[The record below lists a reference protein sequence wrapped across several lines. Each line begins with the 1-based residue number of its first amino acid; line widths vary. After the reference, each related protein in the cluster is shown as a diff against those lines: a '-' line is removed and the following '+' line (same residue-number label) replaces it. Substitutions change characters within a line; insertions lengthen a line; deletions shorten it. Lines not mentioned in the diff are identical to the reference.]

1 MNLKIYKIVSTFFA
15 LILVNTFAFAQNKL
29 ISGAGH
35 QSISFINSSIAG
47 TNPIIVKV
55 KANAELPATLIE
67 NYLNQDKSVLVESE
81 GAILFSGQIHKKSS
95 GIANLTIISKSSGSI
110 SFLDN
115 SKIYA
120 TNGTL
125 NLNIE
130 TDATIAVAN
139 LALLE
144 TNGGNIRLRA
154 LKDSESIANTSINSI
169 HIKGKLNASSTYKGG
184 KIVLESDHIKLED
197 QSKILA
203 QGEQGGG
210 TILIGGDWQ
219 GGANT
224 QCRVFADPNAIR
236 QAITLTMEQD
246 VIIDASAIQ
255 NGNGGKVVLWSD
267 TSNPNSITTVEG
279 SIYAKAGVLSGN
291 GGQVETSGRLL
302 NIGDLVS
309 VSTKSTQGHDGEWLL
324 DPEHLWIIT
333 PDWVGF
339 NYSITGTTTYTARTA
354 NSSAPAQSR
363 NTRPGPCLRGSLV
376 SKICG

>member
-1 MNLKIYKIVSTFFA
+1 MNLKICKIVSTFFA
-15 LILVNTFAFAQNKL
+15 LILINTFAFAQNKL

-81 GAILFSGQIHKKSS
+81 GVILFSGQIHKISS

-130 TDATIAVAN
+130 TDATITVAN

-154 LKDSESIANTSINSI
+154 LKDSESIANNSINSI
-169 HIKGKLNASSTYKGG
+169 LIKGKLNASSTYKGG
-184 KIVLESDHIKLED
+184 KIVMESDHIKLEG

-219 GGANT
+219 GLGT
-224 QCRVFADPNAIR
+224 LR
-236 QAITLTMEQD
+236 QATNVTMNHGA
-246 VIIDASAIQ
+246 IIDASAIQ

-267 TSNPNSITTVEG
+267 VNNPNSLTKAQG
-279 SIYAKAGVLSGN
+279 SIFAKAGSQAGN
-291 GGQVETSGRLL
+291 GGKVETSGYML
-302 NIGDLVS
+302 NVDGIS
-309 VSTKSTQGHDGEWLL
+309 VSTQASKGLNGQWLL
-324 DPEHLWIIT
+324 DPRDIT
-333 PDWVGF
+333 
-339 NYSITGTTTYTARTA
+339 I
-354 NSSAPAQSR
+354 SS
-363 NTRPGPCLRGSLV
+363 GSDSGV
-376 SKICG
+376 